1 MATVQAE
8 YEIANDEVPE
18 AYRAWFDNGD
28 WRLHGLVVQGSWGF
42 LVLAVLLHIYT
53 LSLHA

>member
-1 MATVQAE
+1 MATVPAE

-53 LSLHA
+53 LALHA